1 MSALF
6 FIVAFGYLVF
16 YHITRDNISPT
27 VGGVLYVVMMLTLGI
42 GWAWQIFRDYRERQS
57 INRDAFVR
65 EVVRQHQRAN
75 EARQTTERA

>member
-27 VGGVLYVVMMLTLGI
+27 VGGVLYVGMMLAMGV
-42 GWAWQIFRDYRERQS
+42 GWAWQIVRDYRERQS
-57 INRDAFVR
+57 INRDQFLR
-65 EVVRQHQRAN
+65 EVVAAHKRAA
-75 EARQTTERA
+75 EARQATERV